1 MSLKQKTV
9 NGIFWSF
16 VDTIAGQGVTFIVGL
31 ILARLLSPYDF
42 GLIGMLG
49 IFMAISETF
58 VYSGLGNA
66 LIRKKECTQNDYST
80 VFIFNLIVGIL
91 FYLILFFTAHP
102 ISIFFNEPELKPIL
116 QILGLVL
123 IIDAT
128 SLIHK
133 TILTKRIDFKLQAK
147 VSIIASSVSGVIAIA
162 MAYYGFGVWAL
173 VAQRLIRQTLYSL
186 LFWILNKWRPLML
199 FCKQSFNE
207 LFGFGSKLLISA
219 LINNI
224 YLNIYQVII
233 GKYFST
239 HQLGYYTRA
248 NEFNNLPSQNICTV
262 ISRVTYPVLAAQ
274 QDDIPRLRENYKKLI
289 RMTTFVSFILMLGM
303 AAIAEPLILTLIGSK
318 WQQSIIY
325 LQILCF
331 SGMLYPLQALNL
343 NMLQV
348 QGRSDLFLKIEILKK
363 IVVIPVI
370 LAGIIWG
377 IKTLLVGMV
386 ISSFISYYLNSMWSG
401 KGIGYPFIQ
410 QIKDLLPALVVALTM
425 STAVFSIGLFL
436 PFTNPINLI
445 LLIAIG
451 AIITIAYCEIS
462 KFRDYILIKNLVIE
476 QLQNFRKAKKQ

>member
-66 LIRKKECTQNDYST
+66 LIRKKECTPNDYST
-80 VFIFNLIVGIL
+80 VFIFNLIVGVL